1 MADMTRGMQV
11 HNRLD
16 ERYSQR
22 MDEVAA
28 ERKARKASDLRQA
41 DATGRERQVREARQ
55 QEQSRSARSLDAEQR
70 QRNQQLT
77 IDLSRAERERQESMD
92 KARQSDTAVRPG
104 SIYDLVV

>member
-1 MADMTRGMQV
+1 MADMTRGMRV
-11 HNRLD
+11 HARLD
-16 ERYSQR
+16 ERYSLR
-22 MDEVAA
+22 MDEIAA

-41 DATGRERQVREARQ
+41 DAAGRERQAREARQ

-77 IDLSRAERERQESMD
+77 VDLSRAEQERQESLD
-92 KARQSDTAVRPG
+92 KARQGDAATPPG